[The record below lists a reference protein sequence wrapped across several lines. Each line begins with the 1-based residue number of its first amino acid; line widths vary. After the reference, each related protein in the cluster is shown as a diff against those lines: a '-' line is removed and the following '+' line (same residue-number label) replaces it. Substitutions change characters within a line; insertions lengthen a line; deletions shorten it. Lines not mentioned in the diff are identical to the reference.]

1 MSSIQQEINSILK
14 LARDVKTESIFQQ
27 KAQYKKFKAK
37 KIGHRS
43 EIRGLIDRLSAE
55 LEFDNEVIFWGHK
68 FLQERICDKDEKY
81 RTLYGLSSS
90 YYRIKN
96 YEKAIKFGQ
105 KFLDIKV
112 LIPKPFFTLDGVCGL
127 VHGMIQSSR
136 ELERDEDT
144 MKYLK
149 EKLKLDILRFND
161 GQITTLN
168 LLAMYIELIYAQIK
182 TKNFEYA
189 LKTLKSL
196 KLFSVNSKDPQDVV
210 VAMERQGYKKYF
222 PLSLLYIDFD
232 ITESYEYFSDLVVE
246 HYENLQEKEIRD
258 SVEMVE
264 VFCHLARICLY
275 KCEILQDHGDRVN
288 CEKWAYIH
296 FLINYDIQFHLR
308 LIESVGVS
316 LVGDS
321 ITSESPLCE
330 TIAAALRLSL
340 YDPTKRAKLFEDL
353 YPAILGRKKTVGYY
367 LSKTSREY
375 CLSFENLMP
384 FITFCID
391 KFDEYEIH
399 DEPRW
404 SQRSKAEEGK
414 NSKKK
419 LISYKNSLINM
430 NHFQAK
436 LLNSDRYISGNEDIK
451 FEVFHDPLSI
461 FYKQR

>member
-1 MSSIQQEINSILK
+1 MSSIQQEIKSILK
-14 LARDVKTESIFQQ
+14 LAREVKTESIFQE

-37 KIGHRS
+37 KIGHRN
-43 EIRGLIDRLSAE
+43 EIRGLIDRLNADF
-55 LEFDNEVIFWGHK
+55 EFDNEVIFWSHK

-81 RTLYGLSSS
+81 RTLYGLSTS

-96 YEKAIKFGQ
+96 YEKAIEFGQ

-112 LIPKPFFTLDGVCGL
+112 LIPKPYFTLDGVCGL

-136 ELERDEDT
+136 ILERDEDA

-149 EKLKLDILRFND
+149 EKLKLDVLRFND
-161 GQITTLN
+161 GEITKLN

-182 TKNFEYA
+182 TKRFDFA

-196 KLFSVNSKDPQDVV
+196 KLFSVNSKNPQDVI

-222 PLSLLYIDFD
+222 PLSLLYID
-232 ITESYEYFSDLVVE
+232 ITESYEEFSDLVVE
-246 HYENLQEKEIRD
+246 HYVNFSEKEIRE
-258 SVEMVE
+258 SAEMVE
-264 VFCHLARICLY
+264 ELCHLARICLY
-275 KCEILQDHGDRVN
+275 KCEILQDHGDRAN

-308 LIESVGVS
+308 LLESIGVS
-316 LVGDS
+316 LEGDS
-321 ITSESPLCE
+321 ITSDSPLCE

-353 YPAILGRKKTVGYY
+353 YPAILGREKTVSYY
-367 LSKTSREY
+367 LSRTSREY
-375 CLSFENLMP
+375 CISFEVLMP

-391 KFDEYEIH
+391 KFYEFKTH
-399 DEPRW
+399 DKPFW
-404 SQRSKAEEGK
+404 SQRSTAEEGK

-436 LLNSDRYISGNEDIK
+436 LPSSDRDISGKEDIK
-451 FEVFHDPLSI
+451 FEVFHDPLSV
-461 FYKQR
+461 FYKNR

>member
-14 LARDVKTESIFQQ
+14 LAREVKTESIFQQ

-55 LEFDNEVIFWGHK
+55 FEFDNEVIFWSHK
-68 FLQERICDKDEKY
+68 FFQERICDKDEKY
-81 RTLYGLSSS
+81 RTLYALSTS

-96 YEKAIKFGQ
+96 YEKAIEFGQ

-136 ELERDEDT
+136 ELERDEDA

-161 GQITTLN
+161 GEITRLN

-196 KLFSVNSKDPQDVV
+196 KLFSVNSKDSQDVF
-210 VAMERQGYKKYF
+210 VAMERQGYRKYF

-232 ITESYEYFSDLVVE
+232 ITERYEDFSDLVVE
-246 HYENLQEKEIRD
+246 HYENLTENEIRE
-258 SVEMVE
+258 SVELVE
-264 VFCHLARICLY
+264 VLCHLARICLY
-275 KCEILQDHGDRVN
+275 KCEILQDHGDRAN

-316 LVGDS
+316 LEGDS
-321 ITSESPLCE
+321 ITSDSPLCE

-353 YPAILGRKKTVGYY
+353 YPAILGREKTVGYY

-375 CLSFENLMP
+375 CISFEVLMP

-399 DEPRW
+399 DEPCW
-404 SQRSKAEEGK
+404 SQAEEGK

-436 LLNSDRYISGNEDIK
+436 LPNSDRDISGKDDIK

-461 FYKQR
+461 FYKQH